1 MKPVP
6 VKTLGNC
13 YLLIS
18 CGRGVNSSCFL
29 EGNLE
34 IYMTNLKVIL
44 FKLRVLEISLKERKI
59 PWKIC
64 ILFSMYFLWLIAYPE
79 YSSSPLELV

>member
-18 CGRGVNSSCFL
+18 CGRGINSSCFL

-59 PWKIC
+59 P
-64 ILFSMYFLWLIAYPE
+64 
-79 YSSSPLELV
+79 